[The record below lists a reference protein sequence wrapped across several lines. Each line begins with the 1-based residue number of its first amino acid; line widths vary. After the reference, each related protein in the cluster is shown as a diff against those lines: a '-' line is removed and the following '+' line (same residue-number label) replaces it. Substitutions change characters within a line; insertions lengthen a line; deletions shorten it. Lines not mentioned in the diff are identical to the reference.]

1 MRLLIGNAPCSWGVE
16 FANDHRN
23 PSWTAC
29 TRRTAAA
36 GYAGIELGPIG
47 YMPESPGEL
56 AAALDQR
63 NLTLT
68 AGVIF
73 QPFHDPAKWEQ
84 LCEIARRTAHILLAL
99 GVPQIVLVDSI
110 SPHRVKTAGRPGEA
124 DRLQGP
130 ELDGLL
136 DRIRTSARMATEEYG
151 LSASFHAHAAG
162 FVEFEDEIEC
172 VLDAIE
178 PDLLGIC
185 LDTGHCTY
193 AGFDPVDFY
202 KRHADRVTYL
212 HFKDVNPEV
221 KAHVIEHRVGF
232 YDDGHSVCSAT
243 SARVRSTS
251 QPFEPLLP
259 NMTTRAGRPSSR
271 NATRRARRARSQM
284 LERTG
289 VPRISRHGVTETWRG
304 LVGPGPFERILY
316 DRQEFGYLPR
326 TALKPRQHHHR
337 PSVGCPFAQT
347 HGRA

>member
-1 MRLLIGNAPCSWGVE
+1 MRLLIGNAPCSWGIE
-16 FANDHRN
+16 FANDPRN
-23 PSWTAC
+23 PSWT
-29 TRRTAAA
+29 RVLDETAAA
-36 GYAGIELGPIG
+36 GYAGIELGPVG
-47 YMPESPGEL
+47 FMPESPGEL
-56 AAALDQR
+56 ATALDQR

-84 LCEIARRTAHILLAL
+84 LCDVARRTADILSAL
-99 GVPQIVLVDSI
+99 GVAQIVLVDST
-110 SPHRVKTAGRPGEA
+110 SPHRAETAGRPGEA
-124 DRLQGP
+124 VRLQGA

-136 DRIRTSARMATEEYG
+136 DRIRTTARMATEEYG

-162 FVEFEDEIEC
+162 FVEFEDEIER

-232 YDDGHSVCSAT
+232 YDAWALGLFCNLGTGSVDFPALRAALAEHDYSGWAT
-243 SARVRSTS
+243 VEQECDPEGSTS
-251 QPFEPLLP
+251 PL
-259 NMTTRAGRPSSR
+259 AD
-271 NATRRARRARSQM
+271 ARTNLA
-284 LERTG
+284 
-289 VPRISRHGVTETWRG
+289 
-304 LVGPGPFERILY
+304 
-316 DRQEFGYLPR
+316 YL
-326 TALKPRQHHHR
+326 T
-337 PSVGCPFAQT
+337 SVAM
-347 HGRA
+347 A